1 MPDWNVEIPSR
12 EELEL
17 MQLER
22 LQSTLNRA
30 YRQVKFY
37 RRRFDELSIK
47 PDDIQ
52 ELAQVIKLPFTTRD
66 DLSQNYP
73 YGLFAV
79 PLRDVVRIQSS
90 PGTTENPVV
99 VGYTAGDLRFWR
111 ELGARLYRSADVG
124 KDDIVQ
130 IILASGLTNWA
141 RDLKDGAEHLGA
153 SVIPFSNLN
162 FAKQLM
168 VMRDYKTSVLVT
180 TPSYARHLLTVM
192 DTMGLMAADF
202 NLKQA
207 ILVAEPLPA
216 NLRADLET
224 GLQVRLSTA
233 YGITEVLGPGL
244 AFSCPH
250 GDGFH
255 FSEDHFLPEIVDPDT
270 GERRP
275 HGFPGELVITTLS
288 TAAFPLLR
296 FRTGDLT
303 SLQADAC
310 PCGCPLIRLGDI
322 VGRCDRIFSI
332 GGIKIHPDQIAAYI
346 QEVLQGHYPRHQLRL
361 GRDETLAYLEINI
374 EVDESLFSDEV
385 KCLEAIGR
393 RLRRQLRENLGI
405 EAKVFLV
412 EKISP
417 AGS

>member
-1 MPDWNVEIPSR
+1 MPDWSVDIPSR

-30 YRQVKFY
+30 YRQVKLY
-37 RRRFDELSIK
+37 RRRFDSLKLK

-52 ELAQVIKLPFTTRD
+52 DLSQVTKLPFTTRD

-79 PLRDVVRIQSS
+79 PLRDVVRVQSS
-90 PGTTENPVV
+90 PGTTDNPVV
-99 VGYTAGDLRFWR
+99 VGYTSGDLRFWR
-111 ELGARLYRSADVG
+111 ELSARLYHSADVG

-130 IILASGLTNWA
+130 IILASGLNNWA

-153 SVIPFSNLN
+153 SVIPMSNLN

-180 TPSYARHLLTVM
+180 TPSYARHLITVM
-192 DTMGLMAADF
+192 DKMGLVAADF
-202 NLKQA
+202 NLKRA
-207 ILVAEPLPA
+207 LLVAEPLPA
-216 NLRADLET
+216 SLRADIAN
-224 GLQVRLSTA
+224 GLQVKISTA

-244 AFSCPH
+244 AFSCPN
-250 GDGFH
+250 GDGLH

-303 SLQADAC
+303 SLLPEVC

-332 GGIKIHPDQIAAYI
+332 GGIKIHPDQISAYI
-346 QEVLQGHYPRHQLRL
+346 QEVLDGHYPRHQLRI
-361 GRDETLAYLEINI
+361 GRDAALAYLEIEI

-393 RLRRQLRENLGI
+393 SLRHQLRQNLGI
-405 EAKVFLV
+405 ESRVFLV

-417 AGS
+417 LGQ

>member
-1 MPDWNVEIPSR
+1 
-12 EELEL
+12 
-17 MQLER
+17 
-22 LQSTLNRA
+22 
-30 YRQVKFY
+30 
-37 RRRFDELSIK
+37 
-47 PDDIQ
+47 
-52 ELAQVIKLPFTTRD
+52 
-66 DLSQNYP
+66 
-73 YGLFAV
+73 
-79 PLRDVVRIQSS
+79 
-90 PGTTENPVV
+90 VV
-99 VGYTAGDLRFWR
+99 VGYTSGDLRFWR
-111 ELGARLYRSADVG
+111 ELCARLYRSADVG

-130 IILASGLTNWA
+130 IILASGLNNWA

-180 TPSYARHLLTVM
+180 TPSYARHLVDVM
-192 DTMGLMAADF
+192 HKMGLMAADF
-202 NLKQA
+202 NLKRA

-216 NLRADLET
+216 GLRADIAA
-224 GLQVRLSTA
+224 GLPVSIHTA

-244 AFSCPH
+244 AFSCAH
-250 GDGFH
+250 GEGFH

-275 HGFPGELVITTLS
+275 YGFPGELVITTLS

-303 SLQADAC
+303 TLQPDAC
-310 PCGCPLIRLGDI
+310 PCGCPLIRLGNI

-332 GGIKIHPDQIAAYI
+332 GGIKVHPDQIAAHI
-346 QEVLQGHYPRHQLRL
+346 QEILDGHYPRHQLRL
-361 GRDETLAYLEINI
+361 GRDAGLTYLEIDI

-393 RLRRQLRENLGI
+393 RLRRHLRENLGI
-405 EAKVFLV
+405 ESRVSLV

-417 AGS
+417 AG

>member
-1 MPDWNVEIPSR
+1 MPDWSVEIPSR

>member
-1 MPDWNVEIPSR
+1 MPDWSVEIPSR
-12 EELEL
+12 EELEM

-37 RRRFDELSIK
+37 RRQFDQLELK

-52 ELAQVIKLPFTTRD
+52 DLTQVNKLPFTTRK

-90 PGTTENPVV
+90 PGTTDNPVV
-99 VGYTAGDLRFWR
+99 VGYTGGDLRFWR
-111 ELGARLYRSADVG
+111 ELSARLYRSADVG

-130 IILASGLTNWA
+130 IILASGLNNWA

-153 SVIPFSNLN
+153 SVIPISNLN

-180 TPSYARHLLTVM
+180 TPSYARHLINVM
-192 DTMGLMAADF
+192 DKMGLMAADF
-202 NLKQA
+202 NLKLA
-207 ILVAEPLPA
+207 LLVAEPLPST
-216 NLRADLET
+216 LRSDIEA
-224 GLQVRLSTA
+224 GLQVSISTA

-244 AFSCPH
+244 AFNCPH
-250 GDGFH
+250 GEGFH
-255 FSEDHFLPEIVDPDT
+255 FSEDHFLPEIVDPDS

-303 SLQADAC
+303 TLQSDAC
-310 PCGCPLIRLGDI
+310 SCGCPLIRLGNI

-332 GGIKIHPDQIAAYI
+332 GGIKIHPDQIGAYI
-346 QEVLQGHYPRHQLRL
+346 QEILHGHYPRHQLRL
-361 GRDETLAYLEINI
+361 GREEALAYLDIEI
-374 EVDESLFSDEV
+374 EVDDSLFSDEV

-393 RLRRQLRENLGI
+393 RLRRHLRENLGI
-405 EAKVFLV
+405 ESRVSLV

-417 AGS
+417 LG

>member
-1 MPDWNVEIPSR
+1 MPDWSVEIPSR

-37 RRRFDELSIK
+37 RRQFDQRQLR

-52 ELAQVIKLPFTTRD
+52 DLTQVGKLPFTTRD

-111 ELGARLYRSADVG
+111 ELSARLCRSADVG

-130 IILASGLTNWA
+130 IILAGGLNNWA

-153 SVIPFSNLN
+153 SVIPLSNLN

-180 TPSYARHLLTVM
+180 TPSYARQLVAVM
-192 DTMGLMAADF
+192 DTMGLVAADF
-202 NLKQA
+202 NLKRA
-207 ILVAEPLPA
+207 LLVAEPLPA
-216 NLRADLET
+216 ALRSEIAT
-224 GLQVRLSTA
+224 SLQVSISTA

-244 AFSCPH
+244 AFSCSH

-255 FSEDHFLPEIVDPDT
+255 FSEDHFLPEIVDPDS

-275 HGFPGELVITTLS
+275 DGFPGELVITTLS

-303 SLQADAC
+303 SLQSDAC
-310 PCGCPLIRLGDI
+310 PCGCPLIRLGEI

-332 GGIKIHPDQIAAYI
+332 GGIKVHPDQISAYI
-346 QEVLQGHYPRHQLRL
+346 QETLGGHYPRHRLRL
-361 GRDETLAYLEINI
+361 GRDAALAYLDIEI
-374 EVDESLFSDEV
+374 EVDENLFSDEV

-405 EAKVFLV
+405 ESRVSLV

-417 AGS
+417 AA

>member
-1 MPDWNVEIPSR
+1 MPDGSLEIPSR

-17 MQLER
+17 LQLER

-37 RRRFDELSIK
+37 RRQFDQRQLR

-52 ELAQVIKLPFTTRD
+52 DLTQLTKLPFTTRD
-66 DLSQNYP
+66 DLSENYP

-79 PLRDVVRIQSS
+79 PLRDIVRIQSS

-99 VGYTAGDLRFWR
+99 VGYTTGDLKFWR
-111 ELGARLYRSADVG
+111 ELSARLYRSADVG

-130 IILASGLTNWA
+130 IILAGGLNNWA

-153 SVIPFSNLN
+153 SVIPLSNLN

-180 TPSYARHLLTVM
+180 TPSYAKHLVAVM
-192 DTMGLMAADF
+192 DAMGMVPADF
-202 NLKQA
+202 SLKRA
-207 ILVAEPLPA
+207 LLVAEPLSA
-216 NLRADLET
+216 ALRDEIAA
-224 GLQVRLSTA
+224 GLQVSISAA

-255 FSEDHFLPEIVDPDT
+255 FSEDHFLPEIVDPDS

-303 SLQADAC
+303 SLQAGAC
-310 PCGCPLIRLGDI
+310 SCGCPLIRLGDI

-332 GGIKIHPDQIAAYI
+332 GGIKVHPDQIAAYI
-346 QEVLQGHYPRHQLRL
+346 QETLNGHYPRHQLRL
-361 GRDETLAYLEINI
+361 GRDAALAYLDIEI

-405 EAKVFLV
+405 ESRVSLV
-412 EKISP
+412 EKILP
-417 AGS
+417 AA

>member
-1 MPDWNVEIPSR
+1 MPDWSVEIPSR
-12 EELEL
+12 EELEM

-37 RRRFDELSIK
+37 RRQFDQLELK

-52 ELAQVIKLPFTTRD
+52 DLTQVNKLPFTTRK

-90 PGTTENPVV
+90 PGTTDNPVV
-99 VGYTAGDLRFWR
+99 VGYTGGDLRFWR
-111 ELGARLYRSADVG
+111 ELSARLYRSADVG

-130 IILASGLTNWA
+130 IILASGLNNWA

-153 SVIPFSNLN
+153 SVIPISNLN

-180 TPSYARHLLTVM
+180 TPSYARHLINVM
-192 DTMGLMAADF
+192 DKMGLMAADF
-202 NLKQA
+202 NLKLA
-207 ILVAEPLPA
+207 LLVAEPLPSS
-216 NLRADLET
+216 LRSDIAA
-224 GLQVRLSTA
+224 GLQVSISTA

-244 AFSCPH
+244 AFNCPH
-250 GDGFH
+250 GEGFH
-255 FSEDHFLPEIVDPDT
+255 FSEDHFLPEIVDPDS

-275 HGFPGELVITTLS
+275 NGFPGELVITTLS

-303 SLQADAC
+303 TLQSDAC
-310 PCGCPLIRLGDI
+310 SCGCPLIRLGNI

-332 GGIKIHPDQIAAYI
+332 GGIKIHPDQIGAYI
-346 QEVLQGHYPRHQLRL
+346 QEILDGHYPRHQLRL
-361 GRDETLAYLEINI
+361 GRDEALAYLEIEI

-393 RLRRQLRENLGI
+393 RLRRHLRENLGI
-405 EAKVFLV
+405 ESRVSLV

-417 AGS
+417 LG

>member
-1 MPDWNVEIPSR
+1 MPDWRQEIPSR

-17 MQLER
+17 LQLER

-37 RRRFDELSIK
+37 RRRFDELQLR
-47 PDDIQ
+47 PNDVQ
-52 ELAQVIKLPFTTRD
+52 ELGQVARLPLTTRT

-79 PLRDVVRIQSS
+79 PLREVVRIQSS
-90 PGTTENPVV
+90 PGTTANPMV

-111 ELGARLYRSADVG
+111 ELTARLYRSADVG

-130 IILASGLTNWA
+130 IILAAGLNNWA

-153 SVIPFSNLN
+153 SVIPFANLN

-180 TPSYARHLLTVM
+180 TPSYARHLLEVM
-192 DTMGLMAADF
+192 ETMGLMAAGL
-202 NLKQA
+202 NLKRA
-207 ILVAEPLPA
+207 ILVAEPLSA
-216 NLRADLET
+216 AVREEIAA
-224 GLQVRLSTA
+224 GLQVNISTA
-233 YGITEVLGPGL
+233 YGITEVMGPGL
-244 AFSCPH
+244 AFSCPQQ
-250 GDGFH
+250 DGFH
-255 FSEDHFLPEIVDPDT
+255 FSEDHFLPEIVDPDS
-270 GERRP
+270 GEPRP
-275 HGFPGELVITTLS
+275 VGFPGELVITTLS
-288 TAAFPLLR
+288 TTAFPLVR

-303 SLQADAC
+303 TLHADVC

-322 VGRCDRIFSI
+322 VGRCDRIFSV
-332 GGIKIHPDQIAAYI
+332 GGIKVHPDQIGNAI
-346 QEVLQGHYPRHQLRL
+346 QEILSGHYPRHRL
-361 GRDETLAYLEINI
+361 GLGQDAGLTYLEIDI
-374 EVDESLFSDEV
+374 EVDETLFSDEV

-393 RLRRQLRENLGI
+393 RLRRFLRENLGI
-405 EAKVFLV
+405 DSRVALV

-417 AGS
+417 AG